1 MKQLNVMAHSSR
13 SLQSNASSSCC
24 SATRNNDELYLTTI
38 EDIIKSYLNRDYD
51 EYLIEPT
58 KVQDVVNSHWDTMKL
73 QLFETTFEYS
83 HMIAGDCRPAAHTLL
98 VKGTRKM
105 YGSLKYNGGIL
116 APCVERGLL
125 KILQD
130 ITQSENCKAMRKLWA
145 EYKSEKWMVR

>member
-13 SLQSNASSSCC
+13 SLSNASSTCC
-24 SATRNNDELYLTTI
+24 PATRNNDELYLTAI
-38 EDIIKSYLNRDYD
+38 EGIVKSYLNRDYD

-58 KVQDVVNSHWDTMKL
+58 RVQDVVGSHWDTMK
-73 QLFETTFEYS
+73 QSLFETTFMYS

-125 KILQD
+125 KILRD
-130 ITQSENCKAMRKLWA
+130 ITESENCRAMRKLWQ
-145 EYKSEKWMVR
+145 EYKSEKWMTR